1 MSNPAIL
8 LAAKVG
14 VFFGTLFSKEFFA
27 GFFLKS
33 HFCILFSRAFSIK
46 RFLLAFFLKKLRMDA
61 TACLICLE
69 KFTEDEA
76 FIPELECECA
86 FFVHWRCWEQWCGAC
101 LYCRVYDEEPV
112 EEPVEEN
119 INQEIMQNGYNLFS
133 NLLFLIL
140 AILIPY
146 IFYR

>member
-1 MSNPAIL
+1 
-8 LAAKVG
+8 
-14 VFFGTLFSKEFFA
+14 
-27 GFFLKS
+27 
-33 HFCILFSRAFSIK
+33 
-46 RFLLAFFLKKLRMDA
+46 MDA

-86 FFVHWRCWEQWCGAC
+86 FFVHWHCWEQWCGAC
-101 LYCRVYDEEPV
+101 LYCRVYDEEQV
-112 EEPVEEN
+112 EEPVVEN
-119 INQEIMQNGYNLFS
+119 INEEIMQNGYDLFS